1 MHLVLALPP
10 LAALAADRR
19 ASTPPHAPPHAP
31 CLARLIVAAGA
42 PARDPDGPDAM
53 LAAHYGILHAP
64 SADCP
69 LAPVRLAAL
78 GIDPGTAF
86 WLAADPVTLVAGRD
100 DVRLTGV
107 VGDLG
112 ANDAATLIAMLNA
125 HFATDGIEFVAAR
138 PDAWFVRAP
147 APVALRTRPVAAVAG
162 RMLRDLLPTGPDAGT
177 WRRWQNE
184 IQMLLYEHP
193 VNNAREAEGK
203 PPANSVWLY
212 EGGVLAPPADAHGP
226 IITFADDGIAVALAR
241 HAGRPARAVPEALD
255 SVLSSADAAARTIVA
270 VPGAAELER
279 VEQAWTA
286 PAWSALADGSLD
298 AVTLVAD
305 DGDGALGWTARR
317 PGLLRRFA
325 LRFAHHDLA
334 ALVGAARTDA

>member
-1 MHLVLALPP
+1 M
-10 LAALAADRR
+10 
-19 ASTPPHAPPHAP
+19 
-31 CLARLIVAAGA
+31 AAGA

-53 LAAHYGILHAP
+53 LAAHYGILHAA

-107 VGDLG
+107 VDDLG
-112 ANDAATLIAMLNA
+112 ANDTATLIAMLNA
-125 HFATDGIEFVAAR
+125 HFAADGIEFVAAR

-184 IQMLLYEHP
+184 IQMLLHEHP

-212 EGGVLAPPADAHGP
+212 EGGAMPRAPSRTRRSARSPTTASPAIVGAPCGREPRARSRKRGTPSCRGGHRRAHHRRATGRCR
-226 IITFADDGIAVALAR
+226 TRAR
-241 HAGRPARAVPEALD
+241 RA
-255 SVLSSADAAARTIVA
+255 S
-270 VPGAAELER
+270 
-279 VEQAWTA
+279 WTA
-286 PAWSALADGSLD
+286 PAWSALADGSLE

-317 PGLLRRFA
+317 PSPAAAVRASLRPP
-325 LRFAHHDLA
+325 
-334 ALVGAARTDA
+334 